1 MRSFEPGGSAIV
13 VGAGGGIGAA
23 LVSALLEMPALSS
36 VWALS
41 RAGTAERLGR
51 LRRGRI
57 DVGDEPSIAAMAD
70 CLSNQTPDGAGPI
83 RLVIVATGMLH
94 GQGLQPEK
102 SYRAL
107 DADALM
113 HSYRINAIGPALVA
127 KHMLPLLGRRGRSVF
142 AVLSARV
149 GSIGDNRSGGWH
161 SYRASKAALNMILL
175 NLAIE
180 TQRRAPETLVIGLH
194 PGTVDSGL
202 SRPFQ
207 RGVAE
212 GRLFTPAFSAERLL
226 AVIDGLGTQDNGR
239 VLDWSGQVVPP

>member
-1 MRSFEPGGSAIV
+1 MRSFEPGGSAVV
-13 VGAGGGIGAA
+13 VGAGGGIGGA
-23 LVSALLEMPALSS
+23 LVSALLETAEFSS

-41 RAGTAERLGR
+41 RAGGVGRHGR
-51 LRRGRI
+51 LRLGRI
-57 DVGDEPSIAAMAD
+57 DVGNEPSIAAATE
-70 CLSNQTPDGAGPI
+70 CLSNEMADGAGPV
-83 RLVIVATGMLH
+83 RLVIVATGTLH

-107 DADALM
+107 DPDALM
-113 HSYRINAIGPALVA
+113 QSYRINAVGPALVA
-127 KHMLPLLGRRGRSVF
+127 KHMLPLLARPGRSVF
-142 AVLSARV
+142 VALSARV
-149 GSIGDNRSGGWH
+149 GSIGDNHSGGWH
-161 SYRASKAALNMILL
+161 GYRASKAALNMILL

-180 TQRRAPETLVIGLH
+180 TERRAPETLVVGLH

-212 GRLFTPAFSAERLL
+212 GRLFTPAVSADRLL

-239 VLDWSGQVVPP
+239 MLDWSGQVVPP